1 MLSRKW
7 GKEHSHLLLVGMGN
21 TVVLLEN
28 NLTKSTSTKIHS
40 ICGLGIPLL
49 ESYPIETQTQHLRT
63 YKQGLSINIV
73 HSAVFVVEATS
84 SREMVE

>member
-1 MLSRKW
+1 MLARKW

-28 NLTKSTSTKIHS
+28 NLTKSTSIKIH
-40 ICGLGIPLL
+40 ILGLGIPLQG
-49 ESYPIETQTQHLRT
+49 SYLIETQTQHLRT

-73 HSAVFVVEATS
+73 HSGS
-84 SREMVE
+84 ICSGSNLNNH